1 MRSNL
6 IVLPEPCIDDDL
18 SLFDGVKL
26 FCVQDFAAQTIQ
38 DNSDL
43 LFVTTKYSTGG
54 IDDTVVEEW

>member
-1 MRSNL
+1 
-6 IVLPEPCIDDDL
+6 
-18 SLFDGVKL
+18 LFDGVKL

-43 LFVTTKYSTGG
+43 LFVTTKYGTGG